1 MNKETKNRQL
11 SLWGKS
17 KLKKHPSGNIY
28 GEKESELFIGA
39 AFSGDLPKIFPGRRS
54 IRSNPGNRCQ
64 SLIQN
69 KIPMR
74 LFDDLTMKRTYE
86 KILIVLC
93 LLGLLLNIL
102 LWIL

>member
-39 AFSGDLPKIFPGRRS
+39 AFSGDLPKLFP
-54 IRSNPGNRCQ
+54 
-64 SLIQN
+64 
-69 KIPMR
+69 
-74 LFDDLTMKRTYE
+74 DADT
-86 KILIVLC
+86 
-93 LLGLLLNIL
+93 
-102 LWIL
+102 